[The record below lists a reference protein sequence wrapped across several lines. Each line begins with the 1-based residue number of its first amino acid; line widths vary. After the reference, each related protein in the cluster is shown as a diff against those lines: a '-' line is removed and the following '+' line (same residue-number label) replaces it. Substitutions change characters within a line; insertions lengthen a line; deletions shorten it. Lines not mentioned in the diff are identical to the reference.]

1 MNQQNFNEVAKNLMQ
16 YLRENGWNKTL
27 KLINDMQNKNP
38 ANAKAVLKCLEDL
51 IIDSKNGDYMY
62 YFARDIE
69 GADLNRLLFWLN
81 ERLTNYEFFGPT
93 EEEFKRWSKY
103 EQEIKKWMEKRQKP
117 TSANDIKRMFDN
129 L

>member
-1 MNQQNFNEVAKNLMQ
+1 MNQQNINEVAKSLMQ

-27 KLINDMQNKNP
+27 KLIRDLQHKDA

-51 IIDSKNGDYMY
+51 IVDSKNGDYMY

-69 GADLNRLLFWLN
+69 SADLERLLFSIN
-81 ERLTNYEFFGPT
+81 ECLTNYEFFGPT

-117 TSANDIKRMFDN
+117 TSADDIRNMFGD

>member
-1 MNQQNFNEVAKNLMQ
+1 MSQQNINEVAKSLMQ

-27 KLINDMQNKNP
+27 TLIKDLQNKDA
-38 ANAKAVLKCLEDL
+38 ANARAVLKSLQEL
-51 IIDSKNGDYMY
+51 VVDSKNGDYMY
-62 YFARDIE
+62 YFARDIDC
-69 GADLNRLLFWLN
+69 ADLERLLFSIN
-81 ERLTNYEFFGPT
+81 ECLTNYEFFGPT

-103 EQEIKKWMEKRQKP
+103 EQEIKKWMGKRQKP